1 MDDTVT
7 ARSPLAWMLGLI
19 KLMSPKQ
26 WAKNGIVLAPL
37 VSSGTFVDAGV
48 FNHTLLAVLLCC
60 FASPATY
67 IINDMHG
74 IERGRRPLNK
84 STACPLAAGVVMV
97 SASLI
102 RLACLCRVLIWCRLV
117 APKVV
122 LAIAACMLLNLAPTN
137 AANVLLA

>member
-1 MDDTVT
+1 M
-7 ARSPLAWMLGLI
+7 
-19 KLMSPKQ
+19 
-26 WAKNGIVLAPL
+26 
-37 VSSGTFVDAGV
+37 DAGV

-60 FASPATY
+60 FASSATY

-74 IERGRRPLNK
+74 IRRGRRPLNK
-84 STACPLAAGVVMV
+84 STACPLAARAVMV

-102 RLACLCRVLIWCRLV
+102 RLACLCRVLRWCRLV

-122 LAIAACMLLNLAPTN
+122 LVIAACMLLNLAPTN